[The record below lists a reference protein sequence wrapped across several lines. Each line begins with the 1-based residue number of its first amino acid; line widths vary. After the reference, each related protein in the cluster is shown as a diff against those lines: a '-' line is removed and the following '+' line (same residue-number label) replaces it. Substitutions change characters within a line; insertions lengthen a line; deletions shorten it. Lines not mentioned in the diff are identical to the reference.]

1 MAPLPFNFSRS
12 HLRELLGTSDA
23 TNGRTPKCK
32 TCSHRSLFLL
42 VPVGTKDDAAT
53 LPNRIGRSKA
63 ASWSHCHSIF
73 RGATKSERLGTSDAT
88 NGRTPKCKTCRHR
101 SLFFLVPVG
110 TKDDAATL
118 PNRIGRSKAASWRH
132 CHSIFRGATCE
143 LLCTSDATNGRTP
156 KCKTC
161 SHRSLFFPVLIG
173 TKDDAA
179 TLPDR

>member
-63 ASWSHCHSIF
+63 ASWRHCRSIF
-73 RGATKSERLGTSDAT
+73 R
-88 NGRTPKCKTCRHR
+88 
-101 SLFFLVPVG
+101 V
-110 TKDDAATL
+110 
-118 PNRIGRSKAASWRH
+118 
-132 CHSIFRGATCE
+132 ATCE
-143 LLCTSDATNGRTP
+143 SSWAHRTP
-156 KCKTC
+156 PMAAPQNVRHAVTVAC
-161 SHRSLFFPVLIG
+161 SYLSLLVPKMMLQHFQTG
-173 TKDDAA
+173 
-179 TLPDR
+179 